1 MHSVNVLRQLVK
13 VVVDVN
19 DEKEIREYEA
29 SKLRFKRRHKKE
41 KMELTKEEMRELE
54 RLEKQEGKSKLDDN

>member
-1 MHSVNVLRQLVK
+1 MKLYDELVARGLIAQ
-13 VVVDVN
+13 VT

-29 SKLRFKRRHKKE
+29 SKLRFKRKHKKE

>member
-1 MHSVNVLRQLVK
+1 MLVT
-13 VVVDVN
+13 DT
-19 DEKEIREYEA
+19 
-29 SKLRFKRRHKKE
+29 HKKE